1 MRASHFLEG
10 DPVRDMDRAAPA
22 ITVAVCDAGEIAR
35 VGIARSLSRHG
46 LHVVA
51 EADDRTDALRLARSG
66 AAAVILVDMNL
77 PPAPEGAYEVLD
89 AASKSGTIAIA
100 VGVEGAAEGLFAAL
114 RAGAAGYLTKDL
126 PSSSW
131 AGAISAAVRGETS
144 ISRAMTTLLVQRFRE
159 DAARATLPSILP
171 SDRRLTRRELD
182 VLECVAQG
190 HTNRRVAA
198 ELSISVET
206 VRTHVSNILAKLEAP
221 SRSAA
226 AARYHELTAVQR

>member
-1 MRASHFLEG
+1 
-10 DPVRDMDRAAPA
+10 MDRVSST
-22 ITVAVCDAGEIAR
+22 ITVAVCDAGEISR
-35 VGIARSLSRHG
+35 VGIARSLARHG
-46 LHVVA
+46 LDVVA
-51 EADDRTDALRLARSG
+51 EASDRNAALSIARSG
-66 AAAVILVDMNL
+66 RAAVVLVDMNL
-77 PPAPEGAYEVLD
+77 PPAPD
-89 AASKSGTIAIA
+89 AAFEVIDAATGSGTIAIA
-100 VGVEGAAEGLFAAL
+100 VGVEGTPEGLFTAL
-114 RAGAAGYLTKDL
+114 HAGAAGYLTKDL

-131 AGAISAAVRGETS
+131 AGAISAAARGETS

-182 VLECVAQG
+182 VLECVAKG
-190 HTNRRVAA
+190 HTNRGVAA

>member
-1 MRASHFLEG
+1 MEH
-10 DPVRDMDRAAPA
+10 APPT
-22 ITVAVCDAGEIAR
+22 ITVAVCDAGEISR
-35 VGIARSLSRHG
+35 VGIARSLARHG

-51 EADDRTDALRLARSG
+51 EAEDRASALDIARSG
-66 AAAVILVDMNL
+66 RAAVVLVDMNL
-77 PPAPEGAYEVLD
+77 PPAPEAPFEVLD
-89 AASKSGTIAIA
+89 AARAAGTIAIA
-100 VGVEGAAEGLFAAL
+100 VGVEGAPEGLFAAL

-131 AGAISAAVRGETS
+131 AGAIAASVRGETP
-144 ISRAMTTLLVQRFRE
+144 ISRAMTTLLVRRFRD
-159 DAARATLPSILP
+159 DAFRMTLPALLP
-171 SDRRLTRRELD
+171 SERRLTRRELD
-182 VLECVAQG
+182 VLQCVALG

-226 AARYHELTAVQR
+226 AARYHELSAIAR